1 MGFRNGMRS
10 VILFAVMFV
19 WISPAVCQMND
30 ESKLRSSYASIFENC
45 VKQSESKAKMSRS
58 KSDNIRQAA
67 YISSLKVKFFKKN
80 KDLLIDEMIR
90 SNLPTKSYRVQ
101 YFLNDCFFTYL
112 ASRPGLEHGLL
123 EANLN

>member
-30 ESKLRSSYASIFENC
+30 ESKLRSSYAGMFENC
-45 VKQSESKAKMSRS
+45 IKKFESKAKMSGS

-67 YISSLKVKFFKKN
+67 YISSLKVKYFKKHKN
-80 KDLLIDEMIR
+80 LLIDEMMR
-90 SNLPTKSYRVQ
+90 SNLPLKAYRVQ
-101 YFLNDCFFTYL
+101 YFLNDRFFAYL
-112 ASRPGLEHGLL
+112 ASKPGLERGLW